1 VVLSPNNISL
11 QISSEVSELTN
22 TGAFTQSG
30 GTSGTGTGVATSIP
44 SLTIPA
50 LAVRRAETTVE
61 VPSGGSFAIAGLMQH
76 SNKQTLDQFPGL
88 GDMPVLGALF
98 RSRDFQNDETELVV
112 VATAYLVKPG
122 KERDFA
128 SPGDGFKPSADVETV
143 MLGRLNAPYKN
154 DPNGLKSAGPAKTGF
169 IVE

>member
-1 VVLSPNNISL
+1 M
-11 QISSEVSELTN
+11 
-22 TGAFTQSG
+22 
-30 GTSGTGTGVATSIP
+30 
-44 SLTIPA
+44 
-50 LAVRRAETTVE
+50 RRAETTVE

-76 SNKQTLDQFPGL
+76 ATKQTLDQFPGL

-122 KERDFA
+122 KERDYA
-128 SPGDGFKPSADVETV
+128 SPGDGFVPPADVETI
-143 MLGRLNAPYKN
+143 MLGRLNAMYKN
-154 DPNGLKSAGPAKTGF
+154 DPQGLKSAGAAKTGF